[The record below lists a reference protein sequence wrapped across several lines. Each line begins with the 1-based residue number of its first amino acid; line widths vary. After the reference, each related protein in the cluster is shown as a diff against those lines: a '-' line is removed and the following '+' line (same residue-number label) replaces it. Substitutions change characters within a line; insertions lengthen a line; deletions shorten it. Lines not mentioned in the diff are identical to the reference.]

1 MMIGNPIIIFAWE
14 NIWLLQHCVIIL
26 IRDKKKWKL
35 TFKFCPSN
43 GRDPLTNVYKIT
55 PKLQTSTSGP
65 SYFFP

>member
-1 MMIGNPIIIFAWE
+1 MQTFLASDNVYRF
-14 NIWLLQHCVIIL
+14 QHSVIIL
-26 IRDKKKWKL
+26 MRDKKQWKL

-65 SYFFP
+65 SYFLP